1 MPTPLSTFCCSAGD
15 AGTVRIT
22 EGGIDPAL
30 YTSATE
36 PAEETKTILAMSA
49 KSKKKKKKKAKG
61 GGEGGGEAA
70 AAAES

>member
-1 MPTPLSTFCCSAGD
+1 M
-15 AGTVRIT
+15 RIT

-61 GGEGGGEAA
+61 GGEGGGQAA

>member
-1 MPTPLSTFCCSAGD
+1 M
-15 AGTVRIT
+15 RIT

-49 KSKKKKKKKAKG
+49 KSKKKKKKKKAKG